1 MRLYRRQLKW
11 EQLLFWRSRESA
23 VFVFLFP
30 LLLFTLLT
38 AVYNGRIYGR
48 PASWALLAGMLGYGA
63 ATTAFAGLALII
75 VARRELGILKR
86 IRSTPLPPATYLVA
100 VLTSIMVVF
109 ALQAVSLF
117 VLGKVLKS
125 TPWPHNVVSLALA
138 LALGAAVFA
147 ALGLALTGFIRS
159 LEGSSAIVNVI
170 VLPMAF
176 LSGSFGPTRHYPQA
190 LRAIGAVLP
199 LKPLIDLINGIYLH
213 GQQIWDRP
221 RAVAILIA
229 WGIFGMVVAIRK
241 FRWEPREG

>member
-1 MRLYRRQLKW
+1 MRLYRQQLKW

-63 ATTAFAGLALII
+63 ATTAFAGLALIL
-75 VARRELGILKR
+75 VGRRELGMLKR

-125 TPWPHNVVSLALA
+125 TPWPQNVVSLALS
-138 LALGAAVFA
+138 LALGAATFA

-221 RAVAILIA
+221 RAVALLIA

>member
-1 MRLYRRQLKW
+1 MRLYRHQLRW

-63 ATTAFAGLALII
+63 ATTAFAGLALIL
-75 VARRELGILKR
+75 VGRRELGMLKR
-86 IRSTPLPPATYLVA
+86 IRSTPLPPAAYLVA
-100 VLTSIMVVF
+100 VLTSIMLVF

-125 TPWPHNVVSLALA
+125 TPWPQNVVSLALA

-229 WGIFGMVVAIRK
+229 WGIFGMAVAIRK